1 MMCCPGGKTQQQI
14 ADIETNTRI
23 NKEIRLDKRLR
34 EKEMKLLLLGAG
46 ESGKSTIAKQM
57 RIIHAAGFPEHECRN
72 YRHIVYD
79 NIFSAIRILI
89 RAVRS
94 LSLQLKPENE
104 DAAQRIH
111 VEGEAA
117 MVHFTGPLTPQH
129 TADLLALWRDPA
141 VQAAFLRGH
150 EFHLSDSTSYYFN
163 AIERIGAA
171 DYIPTQQ
178 DILRVRAKTVGIVEI
193 NFMVDGIRFKMVDV
207 GGQRSERRKWIHC
220 FQDVTAVIFFAALS
234 EYDMKMYEDEVTNR
248 MHDSLKLFA
257 EVCNSEFFRETAMI
271 LFLNKKDLFK
281 EKIERVSLSVCFEEY
296 TGPMSYDEGIKFISK
311 RFLAQNQN
319 QDKNIYIHV
328 TCATDTEQ
336 VEAVFNAVKDII
348 LRAALYGAGIL

>member
-1 MMCCPGGKTQQQI
+1 MLCCPAGKTPQQLS
-14 ADIETNTRI
+14 DIDKNNKI
-23 NKEIRLDKRLR
+23 NKEIRQEKRLR

-57 RIIHAAGFPEHECRN
+57 RIIHNSGFPEHERRI
-72 YRHIVYD
+72 YRSVVYD
-79 NIFSAIRILI
+79 NIFNAIRILLA
-89 RAVRS
+89 AVHERNYQ
-94 LSLQLKPENE
+94 LQRENE
-104 DAAQRIH
+104 LAAQRLLA
-111 VEGEAA
+111 EGLPPLE
-117 MVHFTGPLTPQH
+117 HFTGFTSQH
-129 TADLLALWRDPA
+129 VEDLSALWCDPA
-141 VQAAFLRGH
+141 IQQAFQHGH
-150 EFHLSDSTSYYFN
+150 EFNLSDSTSYYFN
-163 AIERIGAA
+163 ALDRIGAV
-171 DYIPTQQ
+171 DYMPTQQ

-193 NFMVDGIRFKMVDV
+193 NFVVDGIRFKMVDV

-234 EYDMKMYEDEVTNR
+234 EYDMKMYEDDITNR
-248 MHDSLKLFA
+248 MHDSLKLFE

-281 EKIERVSLSVCFEEY
+281 DKIERVHLSVCFEDY
-296 TGPMSYDEGIKFISK
+296 TGPNSFDEGIKFISK
-311 RFLAQNQN
+311 KFLAVNQN
-319 QDKNIYIHV
+319 VDKNIYIHV